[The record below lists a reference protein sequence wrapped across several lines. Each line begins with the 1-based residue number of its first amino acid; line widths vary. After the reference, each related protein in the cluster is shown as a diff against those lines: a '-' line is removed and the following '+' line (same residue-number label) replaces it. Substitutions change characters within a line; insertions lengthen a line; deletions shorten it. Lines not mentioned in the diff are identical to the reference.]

1 MKRRKFIKKFISCCM
16 AALAMAAAGCAQVSD
31 EIPGDVSDD
40 RELFTD
46 ISHVTDMT
54 GNDSGQAVINPDLSD
69 IFGEEAEAVGGEIE
83 NGEETER
90 SPVSEPMTDISR
102 ITETVVPEAAEGE
115 ITEDTVAGSAAGT
128 AARMSADISVQT
140 SSETAST
147 TTWADVTVV
156 KIPKIRTTEE
166 TLAVTDNG
174 EQYTEGGYYPTSGYY
189 PLNFNEQKAVWF
201 SYLEYDRLMRGK
213 TREEFTS
220 GLGTCFDNAAALGIN
235 TIYFQVRAYGDA
247 YYRSDLFPTADRLTG
262 DYDPLEIAVKEAHDR
277 GLSIHAWVNPM
288 RLMTDSQMAGVS
300 EEYLIGQW
308 YASESAR
315 GTIIVNH
322 SGRWYLSPAYREAVS
337 LICNGISEI
346 VTGYNV
352 DGVQIDDYFYPTT
365 DEAFDKAAY
374 ESSGSTL
381 PLADWRREIVT
392 EMVRS
397 IYSAVH
403 SANPKAVFG
412 ISPSGNVANDRDQ
425 MYADVE
431 KWLDEAGCC
440 DYICPQ
446 IYYGFENDSLPF
458 AAACDE
464 WSGLIKRDDI
474 KLVIG
479 LAAYKSGLEDKYAG
493 SGRYEWQEHTDI
505 LARQQ
510 QTANAYSAGVAFFR
524 YDSLFLPD
532 PAVAVSVT
540 AELEGL
546 RAMR

>member
-1 MKRRKFIKKFISCCM
+1 MKRKKFIKRFISGCM

-31 EIPGDVSDD
+31 EIPGGVSEVFSDVSN
-40 RELFTD
+40 
-46 ISHVTDMT
+46 VTDMT
-54 GNDSGQAVINPDLSD
+54 GNDSGQAVINPDISD

-83 NGEETER
+83 TER
-90 SPVSEPMTDISR
+90 PPVSESVAGISR
-102 ITETVVPEAAEGE
+102 VTEAVVPEVTVVHDVNGDE
-115 ITEDTVAGSAAGT
+115 ITGDTVSGT
-128 AARMSADISVQT
+128 SVQTSADTSVQT

-147 TTWADVTVV
+147 TTWANVTVV
-156 KIPKIRTTEE
+156 TIPKIQTTAE
-166 TLAVTDNG
+166 TLTVTENG

-189 PLNFNEQKAVWF
+189 PLNFNEQKALWF

-220 GLGTCFDNAAALGIN
+220 GLGACFDNAAALGIN

-247 YYRSDLFPTADRLTG
+247 YYRSALFPTADRLTG

-288 RLMTDSQMAGVS
+288 RLMTDSQMGGVS

-337 LICNGISEI
+337 LICDGISEI

-381 PLADWRREIVT
+381 LLADWRREIVT
-392 EMVRS
+392 DMVRS

-431 KWLDEAGCC
+431 RWLSEAGCC

-464 WSGLIKRDDI
+464 WAGLIKRDDI

-540 AELEGL
+540 AELEAL
-546 RAMR
+546 RAMQ